1 MINPVRTIRAIALG
15 GSIFCFVVVLVGV
28 ATRLMDAGL
37 GCPDWPGCYG
47 RLVVPDA
54 DTAARFS
61 SQPLEPVKA
70 WMEMIHRYLASF
82 LGLMAVAAALLAWRV
97 RRQQPSVFRWALALL
112 LMMLVQGA
120 FGAWTVTLQL
130 WPQVVT
136 AHLLGGLTCLS
147 LFVSLYWCGKRSEA
161 PGARLHQESQRSVR
175 RRLAMVLSVL
185 LLQIAL
191 GGWTSSNYAG
201 TGCVGFPTC
210 NGEWWPAMD
219 MSEGF
224 HITQSIGPHYL
235 YGQLHAEARTAI
247 HFMHRLNAVLFG
259 VVLLFAWHGARRCH
273 SQAQRPLSWMGVLY
287 GLQIILAAVLVTQG
301 MPLLIAL
308 AHTAVAAGLLMLALY
323 AWRQAGQL
331 YESQDCSLAM
341 AEVTYE

>member
-1 MINPVRTIRAIALG
+1 MTDSVRTIRSLALG
-15 GSIFCFVVVLVGV
+15 GSVFCFVVVLVGV

-54 DTAARFS
+54 ETAARFS

-70 WMEMIHRYLASF
+70 WMEMIHRYLASS
-82 LGLMAVAAALLAWRV
+82 LGLLALVAVGLAWRI
-97 RRQQPSVFRWALALL
+97 RRQQPSIFRWALALL
-112 LMMLVQGA
+112 LMMLLQGA

-147 LFVSLYWCGKRSEA
+147 LFVALYWCCKRTEPSA
-161 PGARLHQESQRSVR
+161 AKLNLAARRSLR
-175 RRLAMVLSVL
+175 RRLALLLSVL
-185 LLQIAL
+185 VLQVAL

-247 HFMHRLNAVLFG
+247 HFMHRLNAVLLG

-273 SQAQRPLSWMGVLY
+273 SQAQRPLGVMMGLY
-287 GLQIILAAVLVTQG
+287 ALQIALAIILVTQG
-301 MPLLIAL
+301 MPLWIAL
-308 AHTAVAAGLLMLALY
+308 AHTAVAAGLLVLVLY
-323 AWRQAGQL
+323 AWRQAGRV